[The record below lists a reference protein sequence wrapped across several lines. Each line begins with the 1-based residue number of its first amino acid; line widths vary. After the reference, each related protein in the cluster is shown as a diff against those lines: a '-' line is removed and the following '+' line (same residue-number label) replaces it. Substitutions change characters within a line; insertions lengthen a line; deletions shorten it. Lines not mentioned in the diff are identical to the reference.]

1 MFVFL
6 EDYGL
11 VGLQWLDLHSIEFVS
26 MPRLLILVTSVHC
39 GQGKE
44 ENDM

>member
-6 EDYGL
+6 EDHDL

-26 MPRLLILVTSVHC
+26 MPRLLILVTSVDC
-39 GQGKE
+39 GYGEE

>member
-1 MFVFL
+1 VFVFL
-6 EDYGL
+6 EDHDL

-26 MPRLLILVTSVHC
+26 MLLTHVTSVDC
-39 GQGKE
+39 GYGEE